1 MLTQCAILVWL
12 LYYHVLSCWSLCG
25 KTDSGYIFMFPPS
38 GRGEGFNIVLFLI
51 HDFVGKQDS
60 LRSRYSFDGVCIAPF
75 VSLVLYYE
83 PGPLN

>member
-1 MLTQCAILVWL
+1 M
-12 LYYHVLSCWSLCG
+12 CG
-25 KTDSGYIFMFPPS
+25 KTVSGYIFMFIPW
-38 GRGEGFNIVLFLI
+38 GGGEGFNIVPFLI
-51 HDFVGKQDS
+51 NDFVGKQDS

>member
-1 MLTQCAILVWL
+1 MS
-12 LYYHVLSCWSLCG
+12 YHVGLCVGKLSVATFLCSLLG
-25 KTDSGYIFMFPPS
+25 G
-38 GRGEGFNIVLFLI
+38 GGEGFNIVPFLI

>member
-1 MLTQCAILVWL
+1 M
-12 LYYHVLSCWSLCG
+12 CG
-25 KTDSGYIFMFPPS
+25 KTVSGYIFMFIPW
-38 GRGEGFNIVLFLI
+38 GWGGEGFNIVPFLI
-51 HDFVGKQDS
+51 NDFVGKQDS

>member
-1 MLTQCAILVWL
+1 MLKQCAILGWL

-25 KTDSGYIFMFPPS
+25 KTVSGYIFMFPPW
-38 GRGEGFNIVLFLI
+38 GVEGFNIVPFLI
-51 HDFVGKQDS
+51 HDLVGKQDS
-60 LRSRYSFDGVCIAPF
+60 LRSRYSFDGVCVAPF